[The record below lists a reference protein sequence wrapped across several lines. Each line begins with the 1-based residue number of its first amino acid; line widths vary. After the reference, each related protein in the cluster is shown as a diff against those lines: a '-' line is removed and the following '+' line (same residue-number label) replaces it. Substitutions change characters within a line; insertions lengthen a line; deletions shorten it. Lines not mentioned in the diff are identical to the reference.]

1 MPDNSQNF
9 NRYSYC
15 LNNPLKYT
23 DPSGELFGIDDA
35 VIAFAVFNMANS
47 MMQAAFN
54 GQSVW
59 KAGAISLLSSA
70 ATYGIGAA
78 FGNAGSFGHELLRA
92 GAHGLSS
99 GVTTAMEGGNFVSG
113 FASGALSS
121 GIGSYAESV
130 KMNTEL
136 MLLSTT
142 AMGGVAAWATGG
154 DFLQGAIK
162 GLMIGG
168 LNHAQHDQYAPMGN
182 IEAAKIKS
190 RIRIK
195 ESPKYKQKIMSQIQK
210 DGKLSFDEAFYWYG
224 YGDGSDINVDA
235 SKLDLGRI
243 DITGRKIGDRW
254 SIQTLSLTGKYDIGL
269 VYGSITIEYKGNN
282 SFRILPDMYDF
293 DIHTNNFFNLHTIMR
308 NLKP

>member
-59 KAGAISLLSSA
+59 EAGAISLLSSA

-154 DFLQGAIK
+154 DFLQGTMQ
-162 GLMIGG
+162 GRSIGA
-168 LNHAQHDQYAPMGN
+168 LNHAMHDGESSMGFSAQCSVCEDGTLIAPYELNEVSVVGN
-182 IEAAKIKS
+182 KKLKYTSTMPRERPLDIVPAELYCLFNRKKPCTRGNS
-190 RIRIK
+190 SNLVIRK
-195 ESPKYKQKIMSQIQK
+195 RLGFK
-210 DGKLSFDEAFYWYG
+210 DS
-224 YGDGSDINVDA
+224 
-235 SKLDLGRI
+235 
-243 DITGRKIGDRW
+243 
-254 SIQTLSLTGKYDIGL
+254 
-269 VYGSITIEYKGNN
+269 TIC
-282 SFRILPDMYDF
+282 
-293 DIHTNNFFNLHTIMR
+293 
-308 NLKP
+308 